1 VIVLLLALAAN
12 DGDAGISVTKRPFP
26 NSPIPEATVTA
37 VVDAPPEIVWS
48 LVSDCANY
56 QRTMPNIADS
66 VEVKRETLDD
76 GTEVKTCRVVAALPF
91 PFPNLT
97 SLTRGVHRV
106 EPGKSWSRTWSF
118 VSGDY
123 VKNEGGWKIT
133 PVDDGKRSR
142 VEYTIEAQPK
152 IALPDWL
159 IADVEESKLPQLMKN
174 LRAEAAAKLAQSP
187 STAR

>member
-1 VIVLLLALAAN
+1 VIALTLVAALAAN
-12 DGDAGISVTKRPFP
+12 DGDIKVTTRPFP

-37 VVDAPPEIVWS
+37 VVDAPPDVVWS

-56 QRTMPNIADS
+56 KRTMPSIADS

-76 GTEVKTCRVVAALPF
+76 GTEVKTCRVTAALPF

-106 EPGKSWSRTWSF
+106 EPGKSWSRTWTF

-123 VKNEGGWKIT
+123 VKNEGHWKIT
-133 PVDDGKRSR
+133 PAGANQSL

-152 IALPDWL
+152 IGLPDWL
-159 IADVEESKLPQLMKN
+159 IADVEKSKLPQLMKN
-174 LRAEAAAKLAQSP
+174 LRAEAAAKLAQTP
-187 STAR
+187 PTPR